1 VLSIA
6 RCTVIVSALTL
17 TACASST
24 PPARPALPASLTQP
38 CPPLPPLTDGQAA
51 TVLRALVD
59 RAQLYRD
66 CAERHRL
73 LGEAAGG

>member
-1 VLSIA
+1 
-6 RCTVIVSALTL
+6 
-17 TACASST
+17 
-24 PPARPALPASLTQP
+24 
-38 CPPLPPLTDGQAA
+38 LTDGQAA
-51 TVLRALVD
+51 TVLRALID